1 MQIDKGCGYFSVAG
15 YLWMQIRSISIF
27 WKNVLFSDDT
37 LCWFRHK
44 IKTHNNNQRQ
54 KNNPNISFIILV
66 SPKFLWVFQTGFLLP
81 IVRTKYISFYL
92 QVAVIFLFFLLF
104 KKQYFVLK
112 IVLTY
117 CVKKCSCDGEKLLR
131 IQGWRPRI
139 CKIHSNSEMSDQLL
153 TQNIFSTYSWRLLH
167 SNNYD
172 ANLNK

>member
-1 MQIDKGCGYFSVAG
+1 MATFLSLDICGCKSDLFPSFEKMYFFWWYFGMPFVDSV
-15 YLWMQIRSISIF
+15 
-27 WKNVLFSDDT
+27 
-37 LCWFRHK
+37 
-44 IKTHNNNQRQ
+44 IKSKRQ
-54 KNNPNISFIILV
+54 KNNPTISFIILV